1 MADKRPYVLFF
12 EEIDKDQVPLVGGK
26 NASLGEMTQA
36 GIPVPPGFAV
46 TTHAYKDFLAFNQ
59 LAKKIHDLLAPIRE
73 VDIDQINQAST
84 QIREMIDGSPV
95 PEGIHEEIEN
105 TYRRLWKRMAS
116 PLMPVAVRSSAT
128 AEDLPG
134 ASFAGQQETFLF
146 VRKGEEVINKVVKCW
161 SSLFTPRAISYRMKM
176 GFPHDSVF
184 ISVGIQ
190 KMVNAFT
197 AGVMFT
203 INPLNGDNSSI
214 VINSNYGLG
223 ESVVSGEVT
232 PDEFFVNKVTLEI
245 IRRVIGPK
253 EIYYIADK
261 ARKGLIKKEQPVE
274 RQGVQSIIDVDIIR
288 LAKMGIEVEKHYGP
302 PMDIEWAVEKG
313 GPSGGFLYILQA
325 RPETVWS
332 LKKKKESKEFP
343 KGKVDIMGLIVENLK
358 KGKRLKG

>member
-1 MADKRPYVLFF
+1 MALKNPYTLLF
-12 EEIDKDQVPLVGGK
+12 EQIDKNQVSLVGGK

-46 TTHAYKDFLAFNQ
+46 TTNAYKEFLNYNQ
-59 LAKKIHDLLAPIRE
+59 LEERIRDSLGSLE
-73 VDIDQINQAST
+73 EDDVDQIEKAGT
-84 QIREMIDGSPV
+84 QIREIIEHACVPSMIA
-95 PEGIHEEIEN
+95 EEIEDR
-105 TYRRLWKRMAS
+105 YRRLWKRVAS

-146 VRKGEEVINKVVKCW
+146 VRKGEEVVKKVVRCW
-161 SSLFTPRAISYRMKM
+161 SSLFTPRAISYRIKM

-184 ISVGIQ
+184 ISVGVQ

-203 INPLNGDNSSI
+203 INPLNGDPSTI
-214 VINSNYGLG
+214 VINSNYGVG

-245 IRRVIGPK
+245 TCRVIAPK

-261 ARKGLIKKEQPVE
+261 ARKGLIKREQPPE
-274 RQGVQSIIDVDIIR
+274 RQKVQSVIDEDIIR
-288 LAKMGIEVEKHYGP
+288 LAEMGKEVEKHYGQ

-313 GPSGGFLYILQA
+313 GPFGGFVYILQA

-332 LKKKKESKEFP
+332 SKKSRDLKELP

-358 KGKRLKG
+358 KGKKLKG